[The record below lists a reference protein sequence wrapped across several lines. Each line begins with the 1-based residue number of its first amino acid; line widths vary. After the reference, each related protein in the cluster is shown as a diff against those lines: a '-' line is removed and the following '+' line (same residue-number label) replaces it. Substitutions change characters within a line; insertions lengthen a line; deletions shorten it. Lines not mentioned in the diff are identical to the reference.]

1 VREPVAVG
9 VREGVAVDLGEVDVG
24 EGTLVCVFVAVTV
37 ITEVRVKV
45 GVGVTKATVS
55 GSVKKDWL
63 LVSTISS
70 L

>member
-1 VREPVAVG
+1 VTDDP
-9 VREGVAVDLGEVDVG
+9 GEVDVG
-24 EGTLVCVFVAVTV
+24 EGVLVCVFVAVTV

-45 GVGVTKATVS
+45 GVGVTRETVS
-55 GSVKKDWL
+55 GHLKSDWL

>member
-1 VREPVAVG
+1 MREPVAVG
-9 VREGVAVDLGEVDVG
+9 VREGVAVDPGEVDVG